1 VGLVVIEVL
10 RFLHLLSLILCMG
23 CTSSLHYRLQSFE
36 HCLMQKH
43 KVSNTFPPQFGL
55 VNRFRRYIL
64 DREGS
69 SKDTM
74 WASLSNNSLSSISDL
89 PKHCTFQVTTGGVPL
104 FEISLKTM
112 ESRLVPN
119 LFFAGEVLDVDGATG
134 GFNFQTSL
142 VHTYPLSFSLLS
154 ATTPTPSTGDSDDD
168 LSAAT
173 PTPSADSETHFSSTS
188 RLPLP
193 RRLLDTLH
201 GVHVISS
208 LQTTKSFLLLTSY
221 PISILKLFEHCLMQK
236 HKVSNTF
243 PPQFSL
249 VNRFW
254 RYILDREGS
263 SKDTVWASLSNNS
276 LSSISDLPKH
286 CTFQVTT
293 GGVPLSEISLKTME
307 SRLVPNLF
315 FAGEVLDV
323 DGVTGGFNFQS
334 FLLLTS
340 YPISILKLLN
350 LYSNNTSCSSH
361 FEHCLMQKHKVS
373 NTFPP
378 QFGLVNRFWRYI
390 LDHEVLTK
398 PSFVALTYRKNMLIL
413 CRCP

>member
-1 VGLVVIEVL
+1 MVEQIPWPKWQLRAPLSQALKTRFSPSLSSFVESDTLHGVHVI
-10 RFLHLLSLILCMG
+10 
-23 CTSSLHYRLQSFE
+23 SSLQTTKSFLFFE

-119 LFFAGEVLDVDGATG
+119 LFFAGEVLDVDGVTG
-134 GFNFQTSL
+134 GFNF
-142 VHTYPLSFSLLS
+142 
-154 ATTPTPSTGDSDDD
+154 
-168 LSAAT
+168 
-173 PTPSADSETHFSSTS
+173 
-188 RLPLP
+188 
-193 RRLLDTLH
+193 
-201 GVHVISS
+201 
-208 LQTTKSFLLLTSY
+208 
-221 PISILKLFEHCLMQK
+221 QK

-323 DGVTGGFNFQS
+323 DGVTGGFNFQ
-334 FLLLTS
+334 
-340 YPISILKLLN
+340 
-350 LYSNNTSCSSH
+350 
-361 FEHCLMQKHKVS
+361 KHKVS

-390 LDHEVLTK
+390 LDHEGSSKDTVWASL
-398 PSFVALTYRKNMLIL
+398 SNNSLSLISDL
-413 CRCP
+413 PKHCTFQVTTGGVPLSEISLKTMESRLVPNLFFAGEM